1 MRGQPRQGMEATKN
15 MSEDQFRHETDA
27 KTVNE
32 WFALLIVCALLAFG
46 GFFISGAIA
55 HNELSPLVSGTG
67 LIAIGLFCC
76 KGFFTLQPTRAQVM
90 IFFGD
95 YAGSACT
102 SGFHWV
108 NPFYLRRRLSLRAHN
123 LTTPSLKVNDERGN
137 PIEIGAVVVW
147 RVSDTAR
154 AVFQVENYAEY
165 VRIQC
170 ESALREVASRH
181 AYDNNEELLAPARYK
196 TLRGDVD
203 KIGEVLRQTV
213 QNHVNAAGIAIE
225 EARIAH
231 LAYAPEIAQAMLR
244 RQQAEAV
251 IAARRKLV
259 EGAVSMVEMALADIS
274 EKGLVTF
281 TPAQKVA
288 LVTNLMTVLVGET
301 QTQPVMQIGAAEA

>member
-1 MRGQPRQGMEATKN
+1 MQHT

-27 KTVNE
+27 KTVNG
-32 WFALLIVCALLAFG
+32 WLALLIVCALLAFG
-46 GFFISGAIA
+46 GFYVSGALA
-55 HNELSPLVSGTG
+55 HGEAWPLMSGIG
-67 LIAIGLFCC
+67 LILIAAFCC
-76 KGFFTLQPTRAQVM
+76 KGFFTLQPNAGAVM

-95 YAGSACT
+95 YAGTART

-108 NPFYLRRRLSLRAHN
+108 NPFYLRRCMSLRAHN
-123 LTTPSLKVNDERGN
+123 LTTPILKVNDERGN

-147 RVSDTAR
+147 RVNDTAR
-154 AVFQVENYAEY
+154 AVFQVENYLEY

-170 ESALREVASRH
+170 ESAVREVASRH
-181 AYDNNEELLAPARYK
+181 AYDNEEELLAPARYK

-203 KIGEVLRQTV
+203 KIAEVLRQTV
-213 QNHVNAAGIAIE
+213 QNHVNAAGITIE

-259 EGAVSMVEMALADIS
+259 EGAVSMVEMALGDIT
-274 EKGLVTF
+274 EKALATF
-281 TPAQKVA
+281 TPAQRVA
-288 LVTNLMTVLVGET
+288 LVTNLMTVLVGEA
-301 QTQPVMQIGAAEA
+301 QTQPVLQIGATES

>member
-1 MRGQPRQGMEATKN
+1 MGEN
-15 MSEDQFRHETDA
+15 QFRHETDA
-27 KTVNE
+27 RTVNG
-32 WFALLIVCALLAFG
+32 WFALLIVLALLAFG
-46 GFFISGAIA
+46 AFFISGAIGR
-55 HNELSPLVSGTG
+55 SDTWPLITGTAM
-67 LIAIGLFCC
+67 LAIGLFCTR
-76 KGFFTLQPTRAQVM
+76 GYFTLQPNEGAVM

-95 YAGSACT
+95 YAGTART

-108 NPFYLRRRLSLRAHN
+108 NPFYLRQRLSLRAHN
-123 LTTPSLKVNDERGN
+123 LTTPILKVNDERGN

-147 RVSDTAR
+147 RVNDTAR
-154 AVFQVENYAEY
+154 AVFQVENYVEY

-170 ESALREVASRH
+170 ESAVREVASRH
-181 AYDNNEELLAPARYK
+181 AYEHSDEMLAAVRHK

-213 QNHVNAAGIAIE
+213 QNHVNAAGIMVE

-259 EGAVSMVEMALADIS
+259 EGAVSMVEMALADIG
-274 EKGLVTF
+274 EKSLVTF
-281 TPAQKVA
+281 TPAQKVT
-288 LVTNLMTVLVGET
+288 LVSNLMSVLVSET
-301 QTQPVMQIGAAEA
+301 HTQPVLQIGASEA

>member
-1 MRGQPRQGMEATKN
+1 MG
-15 MSEDQFRHETDA
+15 EDQFRHETDA
-27 KTVNE
+27 KSVNG
-32 WFALLIVCALLAFG
+32 WLALLIVSALLAFG
-46 GFFISGAIA
+46 AFFICGGVGHS
-55 HNELSPLVSGTG
+55 ELSPLLSGGGMIAFG
-67 LIAIGLFCC
+67 LLCT
-76 KGFFTLQPTRAQVM
+76 KGFFTLQPNEGAVM

-95 YAGSACT
+95 YAGTART

-108 NPFYLRRRLSLRAHN
+108 NPFYIRRRLSLRAHN
-123 LTTPSLKVNDERGN
+123 LTTPILKVNDERGN

-154 AVFQVENYAEY
+154 AAFQVENYLEY
-165 VRIQC
+165 MRIQC
-170 ESALREVASRH
+170 ESAVREVASRH
-181 AYDNNEELLAPARYK
+181 AYDNTEEVLAPARYK

-213 QNHVNAAGIAIE
+213 QNHVNAAGITIE

-259 EGAVSMVEMALADIS
+259 EGAVSMVEMALADIG
-274 EKGLVTF
+274 EKSLVTF

-301 QTQPVMQIGAAEA
+301 HTQPVLQIGASEG

>member
-1 MRGQPRQGMEATKN
+1 
-15 MSEDQFRHETDA
+15 
-27 KTVNE
+27 
-32 WFALLIVCALLAFG
+32 
-46 GFFISGAIA
+46 
-55 HNELSPLVSGTG
+55 
-67 LIAIGLFCC
+67 
-76 KGFFTLQPTRAQVM
+76 M

-95 YAGSACT
+95 YAGTART

-123 LTTPSLKVNDERGN
+123 LTTPILKVNDERGN

-147 RVSDTAR
+147 RVNDTAR
-154 AVFQVENYAEY
+154 AVFQVENYVEY

-170 ESALREVASRH
+170 ESAVREVASRH
-181 AYDNNEELLAPARYK
+181 AYEHSDEMLAAVRHK

-213 QNHVNAAGIAIE
+213 QNHVNAAGIMVE

-259 EGAVSMVEMALADIS
+259 EGAVSMVEMALADIG
-274 EKGLVTF
+274 EKSLVTF
-281 TPAQKVA
+281 TPAQKVT
-288 LVTNLMTVLVGET
+288 LVTNLMSVLVSET
-301 QTQPVMQIGAAEA
+301 HTQPVLQIGASEA

>member
-1 MRGQPRQGMEATKN
+1 MGEN
-15 MSEDQFRHETDA
+15 QFRHETDA
-27 KTVNE
+27 RTVNG
-32 WFALLIVCALLAFG
+32 WFALLIVLALLAFG
-46 GFFISGAIA
+46 AFFISGAIGR
-55 HNELSPLVSGTG
+55 SDTWPLITGTAM
-67 LIAIGLFCC
+67 LAIGLFCTR
-76 KGFFTLQPTRAQVM
+76 GYFTLQPNEGAVM

-95 YAGSACT
+95 YAGTART

-108 NPFYLRRRLSLRAHN
+108 NPFYLRQRLSLRAHN
-123 LTTPSLKVNDERGN
+123 LTTPILKVNDERGN

-147 RVSDTAR
+147 RVNDTAR
-154 AVFQVENYAEY
+154 AVFQVENYVEY

-170 ESALREVASRH
+170 ESAVREVASHH
-181 AYDNNEELLAPARYK
+181 AYEHSDEMLAAVRHK

-213 QNHVNAAGIAIE
+213 QNHVNAAGIMVE

-259 EGAVSMVEMALADIS
+259 EGAVSMVEMALADIG
-274 EKGLVTF
+274 EKSLVTF
-281 TPAQKVA
+281 TPAQKVT
-288 LVTNLMTVLVGET
+288 LVSNLMSVLVSET
-301 QTQPVMQIGAAEA
+301 HTQPVLQIGASEA